1 MTTLNVTTM
10 PRMAEVLTV
19 AGQLTVTERLLVARV
34 LLDSVLRQEID
45 EETDWQQVGLSS
57 FETEWDNE
65 EDAIYDNWR
74 ELYGVPMR

>member
-1 MTTLNVTTM
+1 MTALNVTTM
-10 PRMAEVLTV
+10 PRVAEVLLV
-19 AGQLTVTERLLVARV
+19 AGRLTLTERLLVARV

-45 EETDWQQVGLSS
+45 EETDWQQIGLSS

-74 ELYGVPMR
+74 ELYGVPTR